1 MVMNIL
7 INWLISALA
16 IIITAYILP
25 GVHISSFGT
34 ALITAIALGILNAF
48 IKPVLL
54 LLTLPIN
61 VLTLGLF
68 TFVINA
74 LIILLVSSL
83 VAGFRVDGFWWA
95 LLFSIILSIINSFL
109 YQIAS

>member
-1 MVMNIL
+1 MSIL

-25 GVHISSFGT
+25 GVHISGFGT
-34 ALITAIALGILNAF
+34 ALIAAIALGILNAF

-61 VLTLGLF
+61 IFTLGLF

-74 LIILLVSSL
+74 FIILLVSNL
-83 VAGFRVDGFWWA
+83 VSGFKVDGFWWA
-95 LLFSIILSIINSFL
+95 LLFSIILSIVNSFFTK
-109 YQIAS
+109 